1 LMGAF
6 AIMAALYRRERDP
19 AFDGEWV
26 DLALF
31 ETLFRLIEWQV
42 IVHDQLGVVPERS
55 GNRLAV
61 APAAVINTY
70 QSRDGDWITVTSAT
84 PRSVLNVVRLL
95 GLDEADYATVEAQT
109 ERRHL
114 LDEALRGWIAE
125 RPTDEALR
133 ELADAEVV
141 ASRIFS
147 IHPGARGAPTLLQGG
162 DPARAAGGRAVLRG
176 PWRPARRGCLP
187 DAPRAAQRWGPCRTA
202 AASPRHRRRVR

>member
-1 LMGAF
+1 PLSGLADALGTGRSEVRVARPRALHTGFSDGDGLTGLMGAF

-84 PRSVLNVVRLL
+84 PRSVLNVV
-95 GLDEADYATVEAQT
+95 
-109 ERRHL
+109 
-114 LDEALRGWIAE
+114 
-125 RPTDEALR
+125 
-133 ELADAEVV
+133 
-141 ASRIFS
+141 
-147 IHPGARGAPTLLQGG
+147 
-162 DPARAAGGRAVLRG
+162 
-176 PWRPARRGCLP
+176 
-187 DAPRAAQRWGPCRTA
+187 
-202 AASPRHRRRVR
+202 